1 MLCFRNRGKPLEDT
15 TDKSRL
21 IRTPKSKL
29 RSINHL
35 IGAFSTGKKEAE
47 KATTKGDQKKSNE
60 RGDDSKDQNGTET
73 KKKKMISVNN
83 KWLIPNET
91 TALYNDML
99 LMLNKMG
106 IDLDLLHM

>member
-1 MLCFRNRGKPLEDT
+1 MLCFRNRGKPLEET

-60 RGDDSKDQNGTET
+60 RGDDSKDQNGIET

-83 KWLIPNET
+83 K
-91 TALYNDML
+91 
-99 LMLNKMG
+99 
-106 IDLDLLHM
+106 